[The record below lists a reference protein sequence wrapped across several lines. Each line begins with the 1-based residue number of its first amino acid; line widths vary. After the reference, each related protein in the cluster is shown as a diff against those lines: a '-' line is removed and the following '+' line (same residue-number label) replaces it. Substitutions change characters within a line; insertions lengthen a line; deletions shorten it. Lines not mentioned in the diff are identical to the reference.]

1 MCGIYCF
8 LFDDVYD
15 CIIWC
20 MLIISGALLGYS
32 LNYYKSKYPSL
43 LSPAFHDKTSNYP
56 DEDNVST
63 GFFMASAACALLFIS
78 AIVNIVNVVLLIKK
92 LNQKVESIPGEQ
104 FHQQTTS
111 GNKNGEDHD

>member
-1 MCGIYCF
+1 
-8 LFDDVYD
+8 
-15 CIIWC
+15 

-78 AIVNIVNVVLLIKK
+78 AIVNIVNVVLLITK
-92 LNQKVESIPGEQ
+92 LNQTVESIPGEQ